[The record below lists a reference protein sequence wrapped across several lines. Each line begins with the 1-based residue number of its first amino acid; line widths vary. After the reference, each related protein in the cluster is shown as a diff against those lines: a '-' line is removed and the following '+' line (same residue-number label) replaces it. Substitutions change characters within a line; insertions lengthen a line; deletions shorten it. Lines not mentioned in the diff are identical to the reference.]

1 MSSISSASTDAQ
13 VRAAIEDN
21 ASYEEDESLSKA
33 SAYITA
39 MRVWIGRLSERKNV
53 GDADSRLE
61 VEIEALRK
69 ELESAREWRLQNG
82 GGTDAQATQ
91 VSLADFGSARE

>member
-1 MSSISSASTDAQ
+1 MSSISSASSDAA

-21 ASYEEDESLSKA
+21 ASYEEDESLAKA

-39 MRVWIGRLSERKNV
+39 VRVWIGRLSERKIT

-61 VEIEALRK
+61 IEIEVLRK
-69 ELESAREWRLQNG
+69 QLESARDWKLENG
-82 GGTDAQATQ
+82 GGTDAQAAQ
-91 VSLADFGSARE
+91 VALANFGRARD